1 MTEKCLTYKVKSL
14 MCESMN
20 IGNTQQKF
28 KKIIDGH
35 LSNLLHLLKNG
46 QKPDSFAAHSE
57 QHFNATTSHTYLRT
71 CTEIKLLKQLNL
83 VGEMKKITK
92 LNCNL
97 CMEERLMML
106 KNLPEKQVMV
116 MNKNLEIYGASRNKK
131 VFHQFCLSTD
141 EPI

>member
-1 MTEKCLTYKVKSL
+1 

-57 QHFNATTSHTYLRT
+57 QHFNATTSHTYLRK

-83 VGEMKKITK
+83 VGEMKKITNF
-92 LNCNL
+92 NCNL

-106 KNLPEKQVMV
+106 KNLPEKRSW
-116 MNKNLEIYGASRNKK
+116 LWTRIWRYTGPPGTKK
-131 VFHQFCLSTD
+131 FF
-141 EPI
+141 INFA